1 MLLHKGI
8 ISGMGEFSVLQKITV
23 WVLPVLF
30 AITVHEVAHGWV
42 ASRLGDMTAKML
54 GRLTLNPFKHID
66 PIGTVVLPAVTLIF
80 AGFFFG
86 YAKPVPVTYENL
98 RRPKRDMAL
107 VALAGPM
114 SNLIMALLWVLWIKM
129 AILMI
134 ETFPSAA
141 LFMIATGIAG
151 IMVNLIL
158 MVLNMLPL
166 PPLDGGRVLTGLL
179 PMPYSAYVAKI
190 EPYGFFILIA
200 LLLMGLLGKII
211 WPAVMFLM
219 FWFAGLTGLSEQQ
232 VLALLQAILPSGA

>member
-1 MLLHKGI
+1 
-8 ISGMGEFSVLQKITV
+8 MGEFSVLQKITV

-66 PIGTVVLPAVTLIF
+66 LVGTVIIPAVTLML

-98 RRPKRDMAL
+98 RQPKRDMAL
-107 VALAGPM
+107 VALAGPS
-114 SNLIMALLWVLWIKM
+114 SNMLMALFWALCVKL
-129 AILMI
+129 ALLMGGS
-134 ETFPSAA
+134 FPSVA

-151 IMVNLIL
+151 IMANLIL

-190 EPYGFFILIA
+190 EPYGFIILIA
-200 LLLMGLLGKII
+200 LLLIGLLGKII
-211 WPAVMFLM
+211 WPAVMFLL
-219 FWFAGLTGLSEQQ
+219 FLFAGFTGLSEEQ
-232 VLALLQAILPSGA
+232 VLAILVAILPSGA